1 VVRVRLTG
9 TGEEILNPELLRAVR
24 GADPRSFAMVMAT
37 GIVSVALR
45 QVGAQGLSAALLW
58 VAVVAFA
65 VLVVASAWRV
75 VAFGQDVRDELR
87 RPDRVFSYFAFPAAA
102 SVVAARLAGSG
113 SPVVVAVLAVVT
125 VLAWIAVTCVVPAFV
140 ARARRAIADVNGTCG
155 WWELS
160 RRPSRRRRRMQR
172 AWCPSGWPPGRPSW
186 PGRPGPRSI
195 QLSPGW

>member
-102 SVVAARLAGSG
+102 SVVAAGITATWIAA
-113 SPVVVAVLAVVT
+113 AVWAVVFT
-125 VLAWIAVTCVVPAFV
+125 WMITSAG
-140 ARARRAIADVNGTCG
+140 RRGGEPKDLG
-155 WWELS
+155 
-160 RRPSRRRRRMQR
+160 R
-172 AWCPSGWPPGRPSW
+172 SGFHGRS
-186 PGRPGPRSI
+186 GGS
-195 QLSPGW
+195 